1 MAVDG
6 LDAEFK
12 RVGLT
17 SDGSGGRF
25 PRTNDT
31 QHVEL
36 DEMITHPTLSQA
48 VGVNVI

>member
-6 LDAEFK
+6 ST
-12 RVGLT
+12 RSSNVGLT